1 MISVRIR
8 SWGLA
13 LLTIASLTSSV
24 VAEGKNWV
32 LLIAGSA
39 GYGNYRHQSDVCH
52 AYQIVHKNGIPDEQ
66 IVVMMYDDIANNRN
80 NPYPGN
86 IINRPGGPNVYPGV
100 TKDYTGDDVNADTYL
115 AVLQGDKAKV
125 RELLGRKGK
134 VIESGPDDY
143 VFVNFAD
150 YGGPGIL
157 GMPSLPY
164 LKARDLNRAFEH
176 MYTTK
181 HFAKL
186 VFYVEACEAGSNF
199 ENLLPK
205 NINVYVTTASNAHEY
220 SYGCFCENDR
230 NTCLGDLY
238 SVNWTQNSDVA
249 DLHTETLKR
258 QYEIVKSETNESH
271 VMQYGDLSFTQ
282 FHWKMRET
290 EITDCN
296 IALYLIKEMGMISV
310 RIRSWGLALLT
321 IASLTSSVVAEGK
334 NWVLLI
340 AGSAG
345 YGNYRHQSDVCHAYQ
360 IVHKNGIPDEQIVVM
375 MYDNIANNRNNPY
388 PGNIINRP
396 GGPNVYPG
404 VTKDY
409 TGDDVNADTYLA
421 VLQGDKAKVRE
432 LLGRKGKVIESG
444 PDDCF
449 RQFR

>member
-100 TKDYTGDDVNADTYL
+100 TKDYTGNDVNADTYL

-186 VFYVEACEAGSNF
+186 VFYVEACEAGSYF

-205 NINVYVTTASNAHEY
+205 NINVYVTTASNAHES
-220 SYGCFCENDR
+220 SYGCSCENDR

-238 SVNWTQNSDVA
+238 SVNWMQNSDVA
-249 DLHTETLKR
+249 DLHIETLQR

-271 VMQYGDLSFTQ
+271 VMQYGDLSFTHLPVEQ
-282 FHWKMRET
+282 FLWNGKAYPDNTNQRRFNVPKGE
-290 EITDCN
+290 
-296 IALYLIKEMGMISV
+296 ALS
-310 RIRSWGLALLT
+310 
-321 IASLTSSVVAEGK
+321 
-334 NWVLLI
+334 
-340 AGSAG
+340 
-345 YGNYRHQSDVCHAYQ
+345 
-360 IVHKNGIPDEQIVVM
+360 P
-375 MYDNIANNRNNPY
+375 
-388 PGNIINRP
+388 
-396 GGPNVYPG
+396 
-404 VTKDY
+404 
-409 TGDDVNADTYLA
+409 
-421 VLQGDKAKVRE
+421 
-432 LLGRKGKVIESG
+432 
-444 PDDCF
+444 
-449 RQFR
+449 